1 MLDKLI
7 GARTYI
13 LAVLASI
20 VGTYMAVDE
29 LVVFSGLGDLPD
41 VPAFILVWL
50 GAGTAASLRAGITN
64 TLAATQK

>member
-13 LAVLASI
+13 LAVLASL

-29 LVVFSGLGDLPD
+29 LVIYTGLGDLPD
-41 VPAFILVWL
+41 VPAFILVWI
-50 GAGTAASLRAGITN
+50 GAGTAATLRSAVTR
-64 TLAATQK
+64 AAAPK

>member
-13 LAVLASI
+13 LAVLASL

-41 VPAFILVWL
+41 VPAFILVWI
-50 GAGTAASLRAGITN
+50 GAGTAATLRSAVNRTAAGN
-64 TLAATQK
+64 

>member
-13 LAVLASI
+13 LAVLASL

-41 VPAFILVWL
+41 VPAFILVWI
-50 GAGTAASLRAGITN
+50 GAGTAATLRSAVNRT
-64 TLAATQK
+64 AASN